1 MLISRY
7 LLKILFALFPVFPE
21 GIFYNR
27 EEDKCRTDNAN
38 GAFQYIAELK
48 RLLEE
53 SKSRTLLKK
62 TESAA
67 LVDPTGKI
75 SNILE
80 YLRTLYQQLSS
91 TRNADL

>member
-1 MLISRY
+1 LHRLQF
-7 LLKILFALFPVFPE
+7 LLFPE

-48 RLLEE
+48 RLLDS

-62 TESAA
+62 IESAA
-67 LVDPTGKI
+67 LVAPTGIPACATQSGREPVSKV
-75 SNILE
+75 
-80 YLRTLYQQLSS
+80 
-91 TRNADL
+91 